1 MRTVL
6 SQRVED
12 GVGDVGT
19 AGHAQGLE
27 AVTTAADGDETLI
40 CDLLLRGGGD
50 GGGGGMVEEEEGQE
64 VEEGLVV
71 KVAEGSRD
79 QSHSCSEHSNLI
91 PSSSPS
97 L

>member
-40 CDLLLRGGGD
+40 CDLLLRGGD
-50 GGGGGMVEEEEGQE
+50 GGEGGMVEEEGKE

-71 KVAEGSRD
+71 KVVEGSRD
-79 QSHSCSEHSNLI
+79 QSH
-91 PSSSPS
+91 
-97 L
+97 